1 MLIRAKA
8 PLRLS
13 FAGGGTDVPPFPQ
26 QEGGCVL
33 SATINRYAYG
43 TLCTRDDQE
52 ICVHSLDFGLSVR
65 YSAEDKLI
73 YDGKLDLVKAA
84 ILNLGCKG
92 SVGFDLY
99 LHSDAPPGSGLGA
112 SSAMMVAIVGLLK
125 ELRHLPL
132 TDYEIADLA
141 YVLERKELGIDGGL
155 QDQYAAVFG
164 GFNFID
170 FQADRVVVNALK
182 ISPDVVNELQYNM
195 LLCYTGTARLSANI
209 IQDQVRRYEHGEP
222 GTMQSLR
229 ELKALATKMK
239 NALLRRQLDEFG
251 ELLHQ
256 EWEHKKG
263 LSNKI
268 SSAGLDRLYDLA
280 REHGALG
287 GKITGAGGGGYLLLY
302 CRFDQKHKV
311 AAKLKEVGCTIS
323 DISWEPL
330 GLQTWRVNGAHARRL
345 LADEGWAGNRHQH
358 GPQERAVEPHA
369 ALQALGQ

>member
-8 PLRLS
+8 PLRIS

-26 QEGGCVL
+26 LEGGCVL
-33 SATINRYAYG
+33 SATVNRYAYG
-43 TLCTRDDQE
+43 TLCPRQDQE

-65 YSAEDKLI
+65 YCVEDKLI

-92 SVGFDLY
+92 SAGFDLY

-112 SSAMMVAIVGLLK
+112 SSAMMVALVGLLK
-125 ELRHLPL
+125 ELRYLPL

-155 QDQYAAVFG
+155 QDQYSAVFG

-170 FQADRVVVNALK
+170 FQPDRVVVNPLK
-182 ISPDVVNELQYNM
+182 ISPDVVNELQYNL
-195 LLCYTGTARLSANI
+195 LLCYTGKARLSANI
-209 IQDQVRRYEHGEP
+209 IQDQVRRYEHAEP
-222 GTMQSLR
+222 DTMQSLR
-229 ELKALATKMK
+229 ELKVLTVRMK

-256 EWEHKKG
+256 EWEYKKR
-263 LSNKI
+263 LSGKI
-268 SSAGLDRLYDLA
+268 SSPELDGLYDLA
-280 REHGALG
+280 RQHGALG

-311 AAKLKEVGCTIS
+311 AAKLKEVGCSIA

-330 GLQTWRVNGAHARRL
+330 GLQTWRVNGAHGSRTFQH
-345 LADEGWAGNRHQH
+345 DGHQP
-358 GPQERAVEPHA
+358 GLKVRGLEQHA
-369 ALQALGQ
+369 ALQALVP